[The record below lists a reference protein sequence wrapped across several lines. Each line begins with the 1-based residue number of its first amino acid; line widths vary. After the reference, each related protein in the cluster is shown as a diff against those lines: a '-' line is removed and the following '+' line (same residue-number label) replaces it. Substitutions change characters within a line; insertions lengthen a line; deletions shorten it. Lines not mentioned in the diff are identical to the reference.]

1 MSALKTEVLEL
12 SARLQNAERE
22 RETMQRKLNDAMEDK
37 ERSHRRLDSI
47 SSAHESRLTEMH
59 CIIVELSKK
68 LRNREE
74 NAIMEENEPEGSG
87 K

>member
-1 MSALKTEVLEL
+1 M

-22 RETMQRKLNDAMEDK
+22 REVMQRKLNEAIEEKD
-37 ERSHRRLDSI
+37 RSHRRLDSI

-68 LRNREE
+68 LRSREE
-74 NAIMEENEPEGSG
+74 SAIMEENEPEGSG
-87 K
+87 QCLKKN